1 MNVTTIGLDL
11 AKSVFQVHGIGSH
24 GKPLITKQLRRGKVL
39 EFFANLPAC
48 LVGIEAF
55 PARTIGRAR
64 SAGSVMRCISC
75 RPAM

>member
-24 GKPLITKQLRRGKVL
+24 GKTLITKQLRRGKVL

-48 LVGIEAF
+48 LSASRPV
-55 PARTIGRAR
+55 PARTTGRAR
-64 SAGSVMRCISC
+64 SAGSVMRCV
-75 RPAM
+75 